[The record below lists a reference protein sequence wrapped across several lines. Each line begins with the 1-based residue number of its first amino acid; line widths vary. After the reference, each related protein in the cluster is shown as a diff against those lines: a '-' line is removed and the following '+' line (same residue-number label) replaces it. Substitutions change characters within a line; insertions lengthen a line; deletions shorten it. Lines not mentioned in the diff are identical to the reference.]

1 MLEYPFFDFPQTTWL
16 DPDSMFT
23 INLWLY
29 GVVMKLVPCLVLGVV
44 TALLVHEM
52 YKVSPN
58 IKKYIVEELNNSFLT
73 FILKAG
79 ARSAALSS
87 QRRPSCIP
95 GGELSR
101 SSTRRARSTDRTTR
115 LLIVLLG
122 LFLLAETPM
131 VHIASKINS

>member
-1 MLEYPFFDFPQTTWL
+1 MSLRYFMLEYPPIHIVLPQT
-16 DPDSMFT
+16 SMFT

-58 IKKYIVEELNNSFLT
+58 IKKYTVEELFVSFLT
-73 FILKAG
+73 FTLKAE

-87 QRRPSCIP
+87 TRRPSCIP
-95 GGELSR
+95 GSEPSR
-101 SSTRRARSTDRTTR
+101 SSTRRTRSTDRTTR
-115 LLIVLLG
+115 LLIALLG
-122 LFLLAETPM
+122 LFLIAETPM
-131 VHIASKINS
+131 VNTLPQR